1 MRTVSIGLSIG
12 LFCSMLPMPFQM
24 FLAAAFCFI
33 GRGNIPIAA
42 AACWI
47 SNPITTGPLITL
59 QLKMGAII
67 RDAIDLGWLS
77 FMDISGH
84 IPFTNIDVNLA
95 DFAVGAAASAI
106 ILGILAYP
114 IVFCFYAVVPKKYF
128 QKVALLTSPLYE
140 SHTMNKIHILKFD
153 DKQAAVNKL
162 ASETADLI
170 RSNDAAGKHTV
181 LGLATG
187 SSPIDYYKAL
197 IHLHKTAG
205 LSFQNVITF
214 NLDEYVGL
222 DRDHPESYWYFMH
235 HHLFNHIDIKPENIH
250 LPSGM
255 LSDDDIPA
263 HCAQYE
269 QDIIDAGGIDL
280 QILGIGRTGH
290 IGFNEPGS
298 PKDSLTRAI
307 ELNEITREDAA
318 PAFGGLDHVP
328 TTAITMGCG
337 TILAAKRIVLMAW
350 GKAKAPIIFEAATGP
365 VNDIVS
371 ASYLQE
377 HPNASF
383 YIDKDAASFFIGKN
397 AASDLREIHS

>member
-1 MRTVSIGLSIG
+1 
-12 LFCSMLPMPFQM
+12 MLPIPLQM
-24 FLAAAFCFI
+24 LLAAVCCFI
-33 GRGNIPIAA
+33 VRGNIPIAI

-47 SNPITTGPLITL
+47 SNPLTQVFLMFYQQHVGSV
-59 QLKMGAII
+59 I
-67 RDAIDLGWLS
+67 RGILDLGWLD
-77 FMDISGH
+77 FIDIKRK
-84 IPFTNIDVNLA
+84 IPFFDINVNLA
-95 DFAVGAAASAI
+95 NYAVGVFVTAI
-106 ILGILAYP
+106 FFGIIAYP
-114 IVFCFYAVVPKKYF
+114 IVFCFYAVVPKKYL
-128 QKVALLTSPLYE
+128 QGVA
-140 SHTMNKIHILKFD
+140 ILKRKIPLINSMKKIPTEIFE
-153 DKQAAVNKL
+153 DKEASVTKL
-162 ASETADLI
+162 ANETAELI
-170 RSNDAAGKHTV
+170 RSNDAIAKTTV

-187 SSPIDYYKAL
+187 STPIDYYKAL
-197 IHLHKTAG
+197 IHLHNTDG

-214 NLDEYVGL
+214 NLDEYAGL
-222 DRDHPESYWYFMH
+222 DREHPESYWHFMH
-235 HHLFNHIDIKPENIH
+235 QNLFNHIDIKPENIN

-255 LSDDDIPA
+255 IGEAEIPA

-269 QDIIDAGGIDL
+269 QDIKDAGGIDL

-307 ELNEITREDAA
+307 ELNPITREDAA
-318 PAFGGLDHVP
+318 PSFGGIDKVP

-350 GKAKAPIIFEAATGP
+350 GTGKASIVNEAVTGP

-383 YIDKDAASFFIGKN
+383 YIDKEAAR
-397 AASDLREIHS
+397 DLG